1 MSALSFPFGPAD
13 AYAWPGGYPIGYLV
27 DDGEFL
33 CAACVNDP
41 SNSVHAGEGADGW
54 RLEGLQVLEGSAAD
68 YDGPVSC
75 AHCGA
80 VLVEGDEVSVQSLAA
95 EAYACFEVARRAT
108 GDTATGPR
116 EDGERYWRC
125 KDGTPD
131 WVRDLVHAAHGG
143 MSPDDWRYAA
153 IGTALE
159 SLADG
164 MDPEEGHDFADG
176 YVDVYNHE
184 RLNWLASHSYRPGYV
199 DDACEQFGTA
209 DGARIM
215 DRIGLGQYFE
225 ACEVFSS
232 VVRSLEARMDEVSA

>member
-27 DDGEFL
+27 DDGEYL

-41 SNSVHAGEGADGW
+41 SNPVHAGEGADGW

-75 AHCGA
+75 AHCAA
-80 VLVEGDEVSVQSLAA
+80 VLVAADEVSVQSLAA
-95 EAYACFEVARRAT
+95 EAYACFEQARRAT

-116 EDGERYWRC
+116 EDGERYWRT

-143 MSPDDWRYAA
+143 MLPDDWRYATIA
-153 IGTALE
+153 HALE
-159 SLADG
+159 SLARG
-164 MDPEEGHDFADG
+164 TDPDDSGEFADG
-176 YVDVYNHE
+176 YVDVYNHD
-184 RLNWLASHSYRPGYV
+184 RLTWLASYGYRQGYV
-199 DDACEQFGTA
+199 DDACAQFGTLA
-209 DGARIM
+209 DASIM
-215 DRIGLGQYFE
+215 DRIGLGQYLE
-225 ACEVFSS
+225 ASEVFSS
-232 VVRSLEARMDEVSA
+232 VVSSLEDRMDEVSA